1 MRSTVRR
8 SPFIFIKWVVV
19 IQFIFALLPYELALL
34 FNSQRAYEATE
45 AARIIPYNLLVLL
58 LMALIQ
64 VIIIVGA
71 FILWQMPSYYFDG
84 AQVLYRFGA
93 GSLPRRLFTFAD
105 VTRVEVRQGWLAR
118 RFDYGSVIVER
129 ENSTRPARLAD
140 VPAPDALADQIEE
153 QAARARKAQLAA
165 QPLALPAP
173 RDAATVRDLIAAG
186 EGQHLEFKSSLMW
199 DYRRQA
205 VNKEL
210 YEPVMKNLAGFM
222 NATGGTL
229 LLGVGDD
236 GAVLGLEQ
244 DWGGLKKPGPDGYEN
259 VFNQAFNKMIGVELR
274 RFVRLAFVEVDGK
287 TVGVLDAQPADT
299 PVYLLNNSNAEEF
312 YIRAGNASQPL
323 SLRKAQ
329 QYIGAR
335 FGPSNGAGPSP

>member
-8 SPFIFIKWVVV
+8 SPFLFIKWVIV
-19 IQFIFALLPYELALL
+19 IEFVFALLPFLIELL
-34 FNSQRAYEATE
+34 FNSQRAYEATG
-45 AARIIPYNLLVLL
+45 AARSLPYNLLVLL

-64 VIIIVGA
+64 VLIVVGA
-71 FILWQMPSYYFDG
+71 FVLWQMPSYHFDG
-84 AQVLYRFGA
+84 AQVIYRFGA
-93 GSLPRRLFTFAD
+93 GGTPRRLFTLAD
-105 VTRVEVRQGWLAR
+105 VARVEVKQGWLAR
-118 RFDYGSVIVER
+118 RFDYGSVVVEP
-129 ENSTRPARLAD
+129 ENSARPARLAD

-153 QAARARKAQLAA
+153 LAAQARKAQLSV
-165 QPLALPAP
+165 QPALLPAP
-173 RDAATVRDLIAAG
+173 RDAAAVRALIAAG
-186 EGQHLEFKSSLMW
+186 EGQHLEFKASLMW

-229 LLGVGDD
+229 LLGVSD
-236 GAVLGLEQ
+236 GGEVLGLEQ
-244 DWGGLKKPGPDGYEN
+244 DWSGLKKPGADGYEN

-274 RFVRLAFVEVDGK
+274 RFVRLSFVEVEGR
-287 TVGVLDAQPADT
+287 TVGVLDAEPADA
-299 PVYLLNNSNAEEF
+299 PVYLLNNSNVEEF

-335 FGPSNGAGPSP
+335 FGPPNGAGPSS